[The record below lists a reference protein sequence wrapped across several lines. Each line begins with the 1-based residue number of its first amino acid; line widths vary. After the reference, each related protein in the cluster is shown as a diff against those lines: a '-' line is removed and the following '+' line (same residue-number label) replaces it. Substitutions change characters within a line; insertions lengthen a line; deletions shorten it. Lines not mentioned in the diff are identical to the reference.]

1 MSLRKKPW
9 NRTNQPVF
17 AISSKYGE
25 ENNMH
30 IATYVTPI
38 SMQPKQ
44 YIAGIYHGTKTLEL
58 IEKEKQLV
66 LQILNE
72 DQYSLVNLL
81 GKQSGYKVN
90 KNHRLQKRG
99 LITWWENFPILK
111 DALAV
116 ILLQIKDTME
126 GGDHRIFLCDVFAHK
141 NINEGTPLT
150 LDFLRE
156 KKIIRG

>member
-17 AISSKYGE
+17 SVSSKYGE
-25 ENNMH
+25 EYNMH

-44 YIAGIYHGTKTLEL
+44 YIVGIYHGTKTLEL
-58 IEKEKQLV
+58 INHEKSFVIQIMNEK
-66 LQILNE
+66 
-72 DQYSLVNLL
+72 QYSLINLL
-81 GKQSGYKVN
+81 GKQSGHKVN
-90 KNHRLQKRG
+90 KIERLRKRG
-99 LITWWENFPILK
+99 LIEKWNDFYILK

-116 ILLQIKDTME
+116 VLLACKE
-126 GGDHRIFLCDVFAHK
+126 SVEAGDHRAYLCDMVAYK
-141 NINEGTPLT
+141 NMNEGTPLT

>member
-17 AISSKYGE
+17 AVSSHYGE
-25 ENNMH
+25 ECNMH
-30 IATYVTPI
+30 IATYITPI

-58 IEKEKQLV
+58 IEKKKQFV
-66 LQILNE
+66 LQILKE

-81 GKQSGYKVN
+81 GKQSGFNVN
-90 KNHRLQKRG
+90 KIQRLQKRG
-99 LITWWENFPILK
+99 LITQWENFPILK

-116 ILLQIKDTME
+116 ILVQTKHTIE
-126 GGDHRIFLCDVFAHK
+126 GGDHRIFLCDVLAYK
-141 NINEGTPLT
+141 NMNEGTPLT
-150 LDFLRE
+150 LDYLRE
-156 KKIIRG
+156 KRIIRG